1 MLVSIV
7 TKEDPLT
14 CGVFALNLFDGQKD
28 KKLNTVFGV
37 RPCKNHNSSTGHK
50 RFVSVQPINVCR
62 TSDLLPLCL
71 IR

>member
-14 CGVFALNLFDGQKD
+14 CVVFCTYSFDGQKD
-28 KKLNTVFGV
+28 KKLNTVFGA
-37 RPCKNHNSSTGHK
+37 RPCKK
-50 RFVSVQPINVCR
+50 RFVSLRPINFCL
-62 TSDLLPLCL
+62 TSDLLPFCS